1 MTEFIARQGDQ
12 KDLELNQGQHLKVTN
27 LDNFAKKPMLVFE
40 IRDHSENGKMER
52 MIRTI
57 NEIEDKQEI
66 GSFSFSPTL
75 CKENKLNIKDYI

>member
-12 KDLELNQGQHLKVTN
+12 KDLELNQGQRLKVTN

-57 NEIEDKQEI
+57 NERLR
-66 GSFSFSPTL
+66 T
-75 CKENKLNIKDYI
+75 NKKLALFPFPPHFVKKTNST